1 VVTDKTDARELTLN
15 LDRYLGGNLRA
26 MSEVRVP
33 TPAEEQ
39 RRALSRQREQLRRE
53 RQRLAAQGRSLCLT
67 QRGSKSRKGLEGA
80 RSAVFPFVGTLIR
93 LSRCP
98 YQFHPWKL
106 KTGDPNFRTAGKSFI
121 AHSARLFTRPR
132 AVLGQRIFESNKLT
146 VADNYLPA
154 RST

>member
-1 VVTDKTDARELTLN
+1 MNLWRGLTIQRRHQLRELARWAT
-15 LDRYLGGNLRA
+15 
-26 MSEVRVP
+26 
-33 TPAEEQ
+33 TPVYEKHTQPCLKNNNYA
-39 RRALSRQREQLRRE
+39 RKPRNASPYP
-53 RQRLAAQGRSLCLT
+53 AAQAGELREINGRS
-67 QRGSKSRKGLEGA
+67 GGENAAKGLKG
-80 RSAVFPFVGTLIR
+80 RGVPFFPFVGTLIR
-93 LSRCP
+93 LSCCP